1 MPDIIRVNMETREIT
16 REPAGKYAGYG
27 SRGFIARFLNDEV
40 DPACEPLGINNKLIM
55 VTGLLGGT
63 MTSCSGRLSVGGK
76 SPLTNGIKEASSGG
90 TAANDMARH
99 GIRAIIIER
108 LPTPGDLNSYV
119 LIVSEEGITLEAI
132 NELRLKGAHDTVR
145 MLREKYGPKAGIIC
159 NGPTGEYM
167 MRAAGVVCAAPSG
180 SLRLA
185 ARGGLGALMGSKRLK
200 AVVIIPAKT
209 NRMEYHDKAAYDVA
223 SKEYHQMLIDAYPS
237 IQKSNQIYGTTGILK
252 VVDSM
257 GCLPTRNFKLG
268 AFDGVDGISGEKLVE
283 LIQERGGA
291 GKTGI
296 ACMNGCMIRCS
307 SIFPD
312 KDGKEV
318 CSTIQYENMALLG
331 SNLCIDNLDGVGIL
345 NDRANDLGLDAIEIG
360 AALGVAAEA
369 GYAEFGNC
377 ESFVKLM
384 DEIRDATPLGR
395 IVGNGTK
402 ITGDVLGINDVPVSK
417 GQAFPGYDPRA
428 LKGNGV
434 TYATNPM
441 GGDHTLGNCYGA
453 RNQVAPLATEGQGDL
468 SHGLQV
474 QQAGLE
480 NLGFCIFARGF
491 LFKRP
496 ELFTGMVYGMTGEQM
511 TVEEFWQ
518 QARETAAL
526 EHEFNV
532 KSGISPAMD
541 RLPEYMYRE
550 PLAPM
555 NSVFDLS
562 DEEMQKGVVNA

>member
-1 MPDIIRVNMETREIT
+1 MADIIRVNMETKVIT
-16 REPAGKYAGYG
+16 REAAGKYAGFG
-27 SRGFIARFLNDEV
+27 ARGFIARFMNDEV
-40 DPACEPLGINNKLIM
+40 DPACEPLGIYNKLII

-63 MTSCSGRLSVGGK
+63 LTSCSGRLSVGGK

-90 TAANDMARH
+90 TAANDLARH
-99 GIRAIIIER
+99 GIRAIIFER
-108 LPTPGDLNSYV
+108 LPAGDDRSCYALV
-119 LIVSEEGITLEAI
+119 VSEEGITLEVMD
-132 NELRLKGAHDTVR
+132 ELRLKGAHETIR
-145 MLREKYGPKAGIIC
+145 MLREKYGAKAGVIC
-159 NGPTGEYM
+159 NGPAGENM
-167 MRAAGVVCAAPSG
+167 MRAAGVVCASPSG
-180 SLRLA
+180 ALRLA
-185 ARGGLGALMGSKRLK
+185 ARGGLGALMGSKRVK

-209 NRMEYHDKAAYDVA
+209 NRLEYHDKAAYDAA
-223 SKEYHQMLIDAYPS
+223 SKEYHQLLLDAYPS
-237 IQKSNQIYGTTGILK
+237 IQKSNQVYGTTGILK

-268 AFDGVDGISGEKLVE
+268 SFDGVDGISGEKLVE

-331 SNLCIDNLDGVGIL
+331 SNLCLDNLDDVGIL
-345 NDRANDLGLDAIEIG
+345 NNLANDLGLDTIEIG

-377 ESFVKLM
+377 ASFVKLM
-384 DEIRDATPLGR
+384 DEIRDATPIGR

-434 TYATNPM
+434 TYAVNPM
-441 GGDHTLGNCYGA
+441 GGDHTIGNCYGA
-453 RNQVAPLATEGQGDL
+453 RNQVPPLAAEGQGEL
-468 SHGLQV
+468 SNKLQV

-480 NLGFCIFARGF
+480 NLGFCIFARGY
-491 LFKRP
+491 LFGRP
-496 ELFTGMVYGMTGEQM
+496 DLFTRMVYGMTGEEM
-511 TVEEFWQ
+511 TVEQFWA
-518 QARETAAL
+518 QARETTVL
-526 EHEFNV
+526 EREFNIG
-532 KSGISPAMD
+532 SGISPAMD

-550 PLAPM
+550 PLAPT

-562 DEEMQKGVVNA
+562 DEEMKKGVVGA